1 MVRGGVRGGVR
12 DAVVRVK
19 QDCYAAGIPIELQA
33 DTSDLA
39 FANSLAA
46 GSALLRTGTAWKA
59 WEWPATYICCLVATY
74 RDEFGS
80 MQVRQPTTGDSFQAG
95 TKESIH

>member
-19 QDCYAAGIPIELQA
+19 QECYAAGIPIELQA

-39 FANSLAA
+39 FANSPAA
-46 GSALLRTGTAWKA
+46 GSALLHTSTAWKA
-59 WEWPATYICCLVATY
+59 WEWPAIYIHCSVDTC
-74 RDEFGS
+74 R
-80 MQVRQPTTGDSFQAG
+80 
-95 TKESIH
+95 I